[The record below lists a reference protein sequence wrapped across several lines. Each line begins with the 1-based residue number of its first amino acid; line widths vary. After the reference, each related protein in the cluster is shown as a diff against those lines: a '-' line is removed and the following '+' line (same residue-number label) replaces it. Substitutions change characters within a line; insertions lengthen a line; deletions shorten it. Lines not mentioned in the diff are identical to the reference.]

1 MILQQQCYVYIPH
14 FPYFR
19 RFRFFRSCCCFA
31 AFHSVLL
38 LVSVSMYRRLKRNTL
53 DSCIRSELK
62 ESYVCFWVHIDMP
75 ICAPQW
81 SWKWKDNSTKGAFRL
96 MDAEM
101 RNSEFILTGSEMP
114 KDMVPSWW
122 NNIYIFGICGSI
134 SIISV
139 SIIQIE
145 LPWKRL
151 SYHEMVAVGVGSWA
165 KEPRLHKNNGL
176 RIWAKNKSGKSL
188 RKVNNNW
195 IPTDGLKL
203 LTVKTIEV

>member
-1 MILQQQCYVYIPH
+1 MFACRHFGELQFTHRCIKTGNALCYRRDECNTMPSYYMFVFFLVSSYYRHCCCLLLYLGAQELILQQQCYVYILH

-122 NNIYIFGICGSI
+122 NNIHIFGICEWS
-134 SIISV
+134 
-139 SIIQIE
+139 
-145 LPWKRL
+145 R
-151 SYHEMVAVGVGSWA
+151 
-165 KEPRLHKNNGL
+165 
-176 RIWAKNKSGKSL
+176 
-188 RKVNNNW
+188 
-195 IPTDGLKL
+195 
-203 LTVKTIEV
+203 